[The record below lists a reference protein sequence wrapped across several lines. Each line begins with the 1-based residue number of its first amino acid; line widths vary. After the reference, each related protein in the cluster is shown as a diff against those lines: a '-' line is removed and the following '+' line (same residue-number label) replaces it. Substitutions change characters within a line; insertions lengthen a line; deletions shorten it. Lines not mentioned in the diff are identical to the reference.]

1 MLISTSSVN
10 VLVVVGSERLYSDML
25 RRFNGQPIGIGE
37 TTTVIKL
44 DRSGGSVDRDEDF
57 LRRSRK
63 AQFLRYF
70 YGDPKMELHPRTTE
84 CDFSHVTIYR
94 VPNSESALKQLRIKE
109 NQKPPILIKPQPQP
123 LPTSSPPSSQ
133 AAKPKTT
140 PQPNASSTK
149 KWYRAHRCRTVSSP
163 SSRRTGT
170 THPSTSETP
179 ASSGSSKS
187 RRWTRSG
194 RNCESYRRSACNC
207 RGGR

>member
-1 MLISTSSVN
+1 MLISTFLVN

-84 CDFSHVTIYR
+84 CDFSHVSIYR
-94 VPNSESALKQLRIKE
+94 VPDSESA
-109 NQKPPILIKPQPQP
+109 
-123 LPTSSPPSSQ
+123 
-133 AAKPKTT
+133 AK
-140 PQPNASSTK
+140 
-149 KWYRAHRCRTVSSP
+149 CL
-163 SSRRTGT
+163 
-170 THPSTSETP
+170 
-179 ASSGSSKS
+179 
-187 RRWTRSG
+187 
-194 RNCESYRRSACNC
+194 CL
-207 RGGR
+207 